1 MTLLIKQLIQMIRML
16 HSENGTHQL
25 AIGLTLG
32 IFLGFSPFLSLQ
44 TFLILII
51 LLVFK
56 VQIGAAFLSA
66 FFFKFIAYLTDP
78 AADWLGRRTLEHS
91 SLVEL
96 WTTMYNLPLLPYTRF
111 NNSIVMGS
119 FVLALIISPIIYF
132 VFLQL
137 IKQYRSRVVEK
148 FENSKMW
155 KAFKATPVYEWY
167 LKYNNLYGDH
177 LG

>member
-1 MTLLIKQLIQMIRML
+1 MTLLIKQIIQMIRML

-44 TFLILII
+44 TLLILVI

-66 FFFKFIAYLTDP
+66 FFFKFIAFLADP
-78 AADWLGRRTLEHS
+78 AADWLGQKTLEHPS
-91 SLVEL
+91 FIDL
-96 WTTMYNLPLLPYTRF
+96 WTTLYNLPLIPYTRF

-119 FVLALIISPIIYF
+119 FVLALIISPIVYF

-148 FENSKMW
+148 FEKSKVW
-155 KAFKATPVYEWY
+155 KAFKASPVYDWY
-167 LKYNNLYGDH
+167 VKYNNLYGDH